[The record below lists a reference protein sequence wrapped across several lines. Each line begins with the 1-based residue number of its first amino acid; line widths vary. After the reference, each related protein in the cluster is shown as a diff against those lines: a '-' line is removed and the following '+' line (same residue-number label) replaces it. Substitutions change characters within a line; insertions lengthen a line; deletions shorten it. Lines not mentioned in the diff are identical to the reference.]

1 MSIAAVETHRW
12 TREEYERMAEAGL
25 FPPDQRVELV
35 DGIVYDMTP
44 QSSFHA
50 TAVQLT
56 RTALERV
63 FGEGYDIRTQMPLVL
78 DPDSEPEPDVA
89 VVRGTT
95 RDFRDRHPTTAVLVV
110 EAADSSLGHDRRR
123 KAPLYARHGIPEL
136 WVIDLR
142 AGGVQVHRDP
152 EGAAYRSVAV
162 LGRTDSLRPLAAPP
176 GPPIPVADLL
186 AVGGAPGPAPLDLQI
201 GFSEPLRGGFAERA
215 LGRYPPG
222 HENDASE
229 APADPFALLASA
241 PLAAATAPAAAPA
254 APAAVPGFD
263 VHALDTKVS
272 PCDDFYQYACGGWR
286 ATTPSRPTGRSGAAS
301 TSCASA
307 T

>member
-12 TREEYERMAEAGL
+12 TREEYERMAAAGL
-25 FPPDQRVELV
+25 FPPDQRVELIEGV
-35 DGIVYDMTP
+35 VYDMTP

-50 TAVQLT
+50 TAVSLVQKM
-56 RTALERV
+56 LEGA
-63 FGEGYDIRTQMPLVL
+63 FGAGYHIRAQMPLVL

-142 AGGVQVHRDP
+142 GGNVQVHRDP
-152 EGAAYRSVAV
+152 EGAGYRSVAV
-162 LGRTDSLRPLAAPP
+162 LGRADSIRPLAAPP

-186 AVGGAPGPAPLDLQI
+186 P
-201 GFSEPLRGGFAERA
+201 
-215 LGRYPPG
+215 
-222 HENDASE
+222 
-229 APADPFALLASA
+229 
-241 PLAAATAPAAAPA
+241 
-254 APAAVPGFD
+254 
-263 VHALDTKVS
+263 
-272 PCDDFYQYACGGWR
+272 
-286 ATTPSRPTGRSGAAS
+286 
-301 TSCASA
+301 
-307 T
+307 